1 MSEFKQLEQELGALR
16 PAKPP
21 AGFETRLEKALG
33 EPGNVAVRH
42 MPELD
47 VQTEP
52 APAGNSDNVVP
63 FVRSR
68 IALFLAAAAVLVVAL
83 YLADPFSADET
94 SPSTEP
100 IVANEATQPVSPVPL
115 ADEDTSPLHG
125 VSAAAFAA
133 LSGEGWSA
141 PAVTETLLDA
151 TDEGIVERP
160 GQAPARRYRYRYL
173 DETTWKHPE
182 TNTLIRSSAP
192 RQEVVL
198 IGLELY

>member
-1 MSEFKQLEQELGALR
+1 MSEFEQLEQELGALR

-21 AGFETRLEKALG
+21 AGFEARLEKALG
-33 EPGNVAVRH
+33 EPGKVAVRH
-42 MPELD
+42 MPELE

-52 APAGNSDNVVP
+52 APAGNSGNVVP
-63 FVRSR
+63 FVRPR
-68 IALFLAAAAVLVVAL
+68 VALFAAVAAVLAFAL
-83 YLADPFSADET
+83 YLAYPFSAAET

-100 IVANEATQPVSPVPL
+100 IVANEMSQPALPVTR

-133 LSGEGWSA
+133 LSEEGWSA

-151 TDEGIVERP
+151 TDEGVVERP

-192 RQEVVL
+192 RQEIVL

>member
-1 MSEFKQLEQELGALR
+1 MSEFEQLEQELDALR

-21 AGFETRLEKALG
+21 AGFEARLEKALG
-33 EPGNVAVRH
+33 EPGNVAVRR
-42 MPELD
+42 
-47 VQTEP
+47 VAEP
-52 APAGNSDNVVP
+52 DAETATVTSGDAGKIVP
-63 FVRSR
+63 FPRSR
-68 IALFLAAAAVLVVAL
+68 FMPFAAAAAVLAFVL
-83 YLADPFSADET
+83 YLAYPFSNDET

-100 IVANEATQPVSPVPL
+100 IVANETAQPASP
-115 ADEDTSPLHG
+115 ASGDEEDISPLHG

-141 PAVTETLLDA
+141 PSATETLLEA
-151 TDEGIVERP
+151 TDEGIVERL
-160 GQAPARRYRYRYL
+160 GQSPARRYRYRYL
-173 DETTWKHPE
+173 DETTWRHPA

>member
-1 MSEFKQLEQELGALR
+1 MSEFEQLEQELGALR

-21 AGFETRLEKALG
+21 AGFEARLEKALG

-52 APAGNSDNVVP
+52 VPTGNSGNVVP

-68 IALFLAAAAVLVVAL
+68 VALFAAVAAVLAFAF
-83 YLADPFSADET
+83 YLTDPFSAAET

-100 IVANEATQPVSPVPL
+100 IVANEATQPASP
-115 ADEDTSPLHG
+115 ASDDEEDISPLHG

-133 LSGEGWSA
+133 LAGEGWSA
-141 PAVTETLLDA
+141 PAITETLLDA
-151 TDEGIVERP
+151 TDEGVVERP
-160 GQAPARRYRYRYL
+160 GQAPARRYHYRYL
-173 DETTWKHPE
+173 DETTWKHP
-182 TNTLIRSSAP
+182 
-192 RQEVVL
+192 
-198 IGLELY
+198 

>member
-1 MSEFKQLEQELGALR
+1 MSEFEQLEQELGALR

-21 AGFETRLEKALG
+21 AGFEARLEKALG

-52 APAGNSDNVVP
+52 APVGNSGNVVP

-68 IALFLAAAAVLVVAL
+68 IALFAVAAAVLAVAL

-100 IVANEATQPVSPVPL
+100 IVANETFQPASPLPL